1 MTQKN
6 AHGWTEEQLSQFGTF
21 RTPTEV
27 QAVQDALEFANA
39 QLEKIGLKNLA
50 VIMEGYPYGS
60 AWFVTA
66 PETEPSG
73 KARIAFREHSE
84 DPAASIRR
92 LLVRML
98 AAHRGLRE

>member
-1 MTQKN
+1 MTSKN
-6 AHGWTEEQLSQFGTF
+6 EHGWTDEQLAQFGTF
-21 RTPTEV
+21 RSPQEV
-27 QAVQDALEFANA
+27 QSVQEALVFANA

-66 PETEPSG
+66 PETEPRG
-73 KARIAFREHSE
+73 KARIAFREHSD
-84 DPAASIRR
+84 DPIASIRR

-98 AAHRGLRE
+98 AAHRTLRD